1 MLGYVHAVNATKNK
15 GSGDS
20 PDGWGHVAP
29 QTPSFYQPF
38 TVNGFC
44 SQEDSPMVEN
54 ISLSAFCRDYSLS
67 KGSVHKFLKAEGF
80 DTSQGLTPDA
90 VAAAK
95 AYFLVNPTEPTD
107 ATETLGTTGG
117 LTVLT
122 GNHCTAIETPSY
134 AGLTI
139 DLGQF
144 RDSEALVI
152 DDPLDVAIQFLQT
165 ADQVQCALQ
174 ADIKAREARLAQ
186 TRQAQDAIAAKA
198 QELQLEQSNYRL
210 QTARLDQAQSKE
222 TQALAANLEALQRL
236 GKPNATASP
245 QP

>member
-1 MLGYVHAVNATKNK
+1 
-15 GSGDS
+15 
-20 PDGWGHVAP
+20 
-29 QTPSFYQPF
+29 
-38 TVNGFC
+38 
-44 SQEDSPMVEN
+44 
-54 ISLSAFCRDYSLS
+54 
-67 KGSVHKFLKAEGF
+67 
-80 DTSQGLTPDA
+80 
-90 VAAAK
+90 
-95 AYFLVNPTEPTD
+95 
-107 ATETLGTTGG
+107 
-117 LTVLT
+117 
-122 GNHCTAIETPSY
+122 
-134 AGLTI
+134 
-139 DLGQF
+139 
-144 RDSEALVI
+144 LVI

-245 QP
+245 QA